1 MVNCYNH
8 VRIDNPN
15 IPILCAG
22 SEQLP
27 FGKFFDST
35 PEDVSLDGAV
45 TDLRTRDMY
54 LPNFSIRT
62 FEGKFLQDGVFV
74 NKHSRGSDLLGSC
87 VFFRGAVHSFL
98 PGTDQVIHSFNGSQN
113 FKYDPNNDLR
123 HGAKAGEELH
133 FMHFSFS
140 EKSLEE
146 VLPENERWSDQ
157 LRLKVSKRERI
168 LGERFAPIILA
179 QEQALR
185 NIFDCP
191 LTGKLGY
198 LLIETSIR
206 QFMLLQMHELFHPTK
221 GADKQS
227 HSKRDVE
234 IIHSLK
240 EHLSMTFLDDHSLVS
255 LARHFG
261 TNTNKLM
268 TMFKMIFGKS
278 IFEYISERRME
289 HARLLLENNDIQITE
304 VARTVGYK
312 NANHFS
318 AAFKRM
324 YGLNPSRIREKS
336 AAA

>member
-1 MVNCYNH
+1 MINSHNH
-8 VRIDNPN
+8 ARIDNPN
-15 IPILCAG
+15 IPILCAE

-27 FGKFFDST
+27 FGKFLDST
-35 PEDVSLDGAV
+35 PEDASLDGAV
-45 TDLRTRDMY
+45 ADLRTRDMY

-98 PGTDQVIHSFNGSQN
+98 PGTEQMIQSFNGSQN

-123 HGAKAGEELH
+123 HGAKAGDELH
-133 FMHFSFS
+133 FVHFSFN
-140 EKSLEE
+140 ERSLDA
-146 VLPENERWSDQ
+146 VLPENEHWSDQ
-157 LRLKVSKRERI
+157 LRLKVSNRERI
-168 LGERFAPIILA
+168 LGDRFAPIMLA

-198 LLIETSIR
+198 LLIETSIM
-206 QFMLLQMHELFHPTK
+206 QFMLLQMHELFHHTK

-227 HSKRDVE
+227 HSKRDLE
-234 IIHSLK
+234 ITNSLK
-240 EHLSMTFLDDHSLVS
+240 EYLSMTFLNDHSLVS

-268 TMFKMIFGKS
+268 TMFKKVFGKS

-289 HARLLLENNDIQITE
+289 HARHLLESNDILITE

-324 YGLNPSRIREKS
+324 YGRSPSHVREKF